1 MLVLFTD
8 PDSEVVDLED
18 SSSQDDT
25 CSERSS
31 STTTSTQRD
40 SRHCDCCYCEVFG
53 HGMVRA
59 LFVPCYSDSW
69 HLYSWQIFCWYRLRE
84 KPGDSFGTFAKL
96 WKWLLASSCMSSH
109 VEQLASHWMDFHEI
123 LFWVFFENLLKLKFC

>member
-1 MLVLFTD
+1 MLILFTD
-8 PDSEVVDLED
+8 PDSEMVDLED

-53 HGMVRA
+53 HGMVSVCCIQMNNHKWC
-59 LFVPCYSDSW
+59 LHSV
-69 HLYSWQIFCWYRLRE
+69 QIFC
-84 KPGDSFGTFAKL
+84 
-96 WKWLLASSCMSSH
+96 
-109 VEQLASHWMDFHEI
+109 
-123 LFWVFFENLLKLKFC
+123 

>member
-1 MLVLFTD
+1 MLASVFQTVHDAALQKAAFSHCSLCVLQISPNLHVLVSFVD

-59 LFVPCYSDSW
+59 FCIQMDSHLVLLFNTDM
-69 HLYSWQIFCWYRLRE
+69 LLMQIE
-84 KPGDSFGTFAKL
+84 GET
-96 WKWLLASSCMSSH
+96 
-109 VEQLASHWMDFHEI
+109 
-123 LFWVFFENLLKLKFC
+123 